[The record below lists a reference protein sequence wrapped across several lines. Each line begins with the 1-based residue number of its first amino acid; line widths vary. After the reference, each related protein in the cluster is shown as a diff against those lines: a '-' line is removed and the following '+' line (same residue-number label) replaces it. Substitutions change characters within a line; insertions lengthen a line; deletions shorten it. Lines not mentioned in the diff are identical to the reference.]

1 MNRLVLFT
9 ILVAGLL
16 AAPGVL
22 AAAPK
27 EPIPAAEAAA
37 HVGEKVTV
45 CGTVAGAAHFER
57 MRGEPTF
64 LNFDRPYPA
73 QSFTVVIWG
82 ENNRKFERPPH
93 QFFSGKD
100 VCVTG
105 TVESYKGKPQIEVR
119 DPSQITVTAPLFD
132 ADRFSAE
139 ERVLLKALLSGL
151 GHPADIGSATWD
163 AEADQS
169 LRAFQQGAGLEA
181 EGERSPQTLRALA
194 EAVDRLPDE
203 EKTRI
208 LRLVLL
214 NLAQRE
220 ESAATKEKS
229 ATTGK

>member
-1 MNRLVLFT
+1 MKQLVLFT
-9 ILVAGLL
+9 ILVVGLL
-16 AAPGVL
+16 AAPAFP
-22 AAAPK
+22 AAAAD
-27 EPIPAAEAAA
+27 PIPSSEAAA

-45 CGTVAGAAHFER
+45 CGAVAGAAHFDR
-57 MRGEPTF
+57 LRGEPTF

-82 ENNRKFERPPH
+82 ENNGKFERPPH
-93 QFFSGKD
+93 QLFSGKE

-105 TVESYKGKPQIEVR
+105 TIETYNGKPQIEVR

-132 ADRFSAE
+132 ADRFNAE
-139 ERVLLKALLSGL
+139 ERVLLKAVLSGL
-151 GHPADIGSATWD
+151 GHPADIGSAKWD

-194 EAVDRLPDE
+194 EAVERLPDE

-220 ESAATKEKS
+220 ESAAAKEKS
-229 ATTGK
+229 TTTGK

>member
-1 MNRLVLFT
+1 MNRLVLCT
-9 ILVAGLL
+9 ILIAGWLV
-16 AAPGVL
+16 APGVL

-27 EPIPAAEAAA
+27 EPIPASEAAA
-37 HVGEKVTV
+37 HVGEKITV

-64 LNFDRPYPA
+64 LNLDRPYPA

-93 QFFSGKD
+93 QFFSGKE

-169 LRAFQQGAGLEA
+169 LRAFQQRAGLKS

-194 EAVDRLPDE
+194 EAVDRLPE
-203 EKTRI
+203 AEKTRI

-220 ESAATKEKS
+220 ESAAAKEKS